1 MSENEI
7 SIYCHEKFL
16 RHNPSLCEQMDGGY
30 RRSKGRNKIV
40 SPIEVESF
48 GSIGSTRIIQGSAL
62 DGTPLHPHHQQE
74 QQNKMMKAMNQLHQ
88 TEQQRLA
95 MLQQLMQQEQVT
107 LLRQSN
113 CQEENQYEA
122 LFMGQTGRGGGEAS
136 AVRNNMIGLTDSLI
150 SLPGRNHGNIMNND
164 RFAVGM
170 HCTNQGFMPYR
181 SNQNLLGMDLILD
194 TLFPASNVKSNNPFK
209 EKHDA
214 NRE

>member
-30 RRSKGRNKIV
+30 RRSKEMNKLV

-48 GSIGSTRIIQGSAL
+48 GSIGSTRIIQGAAL
-62 DGTPLHPHHQQE
+62 DGTPLHPHYQQE
-74 QQNKMMKAMNQLHQ
+74 QQNKMVKEMNQLHQ
-88 TEQQRLA
+88 TEQQRLT

-113 CQEENQYEA
+113 CQEGNQYEA
-122 LFMGQTGRGGGEAS
+122 LFMGLTGRGGGEAS
-136 AVRNNMIGLTDSLI
+136 AARNNMIGFTDSLI
-150 SLPGRNHGNIMNND
+150 SLPGRNHGDIMNND
-164 RFAVGM
+164 RFTVGM

-181 SNQNLLGMDLILD
+181 PNQNLLGMDFILD
-194 TLFPASNVKSNNPFK
+194 TLFPASNVVSNNPFK

-214 NRE
+214 NRK